1 MPHCLSNDDPDQVWP
16 FCPSPVP
23 AAVFALLFGVLTIA
37 HLTQA
42 IIHRKIYCWVI
53 TVAALWQTAAYVIRE
68 YSVYNQKSSGVYSVW
83 FVMILIAPLW
93 INAFVY
99 MIMARMVWCF
109 IPEKKLG
116 GIRAWKFGTIFVLL
130 DIV

>member
-1 MPHCLSNDDPDQVWP
+1 
-16 FCPSPVP
+16 
-23 AAVFALLFGVLTIA
+23 
-37 HLTQA
+37 
-42 IIHRKIYCWVI
+42 
-53 TVAALWQTAAYVIRE
+53 
-68 YSVYNQKSSGVYSVW
+68 
-83 FVMILIAPLW
+83 MILIAPLW